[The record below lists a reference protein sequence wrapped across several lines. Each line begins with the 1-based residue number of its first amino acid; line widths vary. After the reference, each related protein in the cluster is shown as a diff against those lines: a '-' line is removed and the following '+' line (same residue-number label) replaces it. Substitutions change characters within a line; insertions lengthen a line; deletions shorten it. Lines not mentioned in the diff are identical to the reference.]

1 MRAILFHNPTA
12 GWGKFTKKEL
22 MTALRLGGLTPHY
35 CSTKGRRFKK
45 TLHQP
50 ADLVVVAGGDGTV
63 TKVIAQMPDLRIP
76 VAILPL
82 GSANN
87 IARSFG
93 VAGRPMSSPK
103 CSIRSIGRSSAS
115 AWLAVPGAGA
125 GSSRRSG

>member
-12 GWGKFTKKEL
+12 GGGKFTKKEL
-22 MTALRLGGLTPHY
+22 MTALRLGGLTPYY

-76 VAILPL
+76 GRDPA
-82 GSANN
+82 
-87 IARSFG
+87 ARQRQQYR
-93 VAGRPMSSPK
+93 ALL
-103 CSIRSIGRSSAS
+103 
-115 AWLAVPGAGA
+115 W
-125 GSSRRSG
+125 RRRRAL